1 MNSRDS
7 GDTGDFVEGAL
18 SRAGAV
24 SQSVSVS
31 SWQLSS
37 FSSIWDVSNGSVA
50 TPEPVTGD
58 LVTA

>member
-1 MNSRDS
+1 MLRSNELY
-7 GDTGDFVEGAL
+7 GLWGLDTGDFVREH
-18 SRAGAV
+18 RARA
-24 SQSVSVS
+24 VS